1 MKAAVV
7 ATSSL
12 VSSTGN
18 TAEVNHTQMGL
29 NQLMTHYLMALQER
43 SVVQDESKLYLE
55 HLRVQHRDTKRFIR
69 QVRDEM
75 TETKRYLKTV
85 YDGFSLSKI
94 HGGLAFSKKAILQA
108 GGSSR
113 DVKEDRE
120 VEKQGGS
127 GSKRKTNT
135 SGNKN
140 GTASGTPSGSTLY
153 LIQQISSLKDKEEQS
168 RNAADQKKKKKKKK
182 SSTAPNLPSTR
193 VALAKSGE
201 LKATFQT
208 KTLQELMAM
217 NVIAG
222 FDYKQVLQSIHQE
235 HKTNAAVLDAQH
247 LGISYLIAGEESNH
261 DLFTISGT
269 IINQHMVE
277 HFVLSL
283 QHMLH
288 LKRTMIMTHRPPNSN
303 TLFNVSDLVD
313 FLSSMHQKERVLTF
327 GS

>member
-127 GSKRKTNT
+127 GSKRKTNS

-168 RNAADQKKKKKKKK
+168 RNAADQKKKEKEIVHRPKFTVHPRGFGQIGGIE
-182 SSTAPNLPSTR
+182 SHVSN
-193 VALAKSGE
+193 
-201 LKATFQT
+201 Q
-208 KTLQELMAM
+208 
-217 NVIAG
+217 NIAG
-222 FDYKQVLQSIHQE
+222 IDGDECHCWF
-235 HKTNAAVLDAQH
+235 
-247 LGISYLIAGEESNH
+247 
-261 DLFTISGT
+261 
-269 IINQHMVE
+269 
-277 HFVLSL
+277 
-283 QHMLH
+283 
-288 LKRTMIMTHRPPNSN
+288 
-303 TLFNVSDLVD
+303 
-313 FLSSMHQKERVLTF
+313 
-327 GS
+327 